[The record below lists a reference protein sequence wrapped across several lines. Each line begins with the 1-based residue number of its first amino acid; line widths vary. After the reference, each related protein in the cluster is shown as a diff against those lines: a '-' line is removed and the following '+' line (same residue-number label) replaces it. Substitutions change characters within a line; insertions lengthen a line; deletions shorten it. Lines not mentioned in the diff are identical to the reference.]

1 MGRRPEFVDP
11 KVIAFNAGRESRVHP
26 ESFSFKQKISFLV
39 TRVRS
44 HGYIQVVFNV
54 VTKDMEAL
62 GYRSEGKH
70 ASPTSQKQSNNHEG
84 TYVDN

>member
-1 MGRRPEFVDP
+1 
-11 KVIAFNAGRESRVHP
+11 
-26 ESFSFKQKISFLV
+26 V

-70 ASPTSQKQSNNHEG
+70 ASSTSQKQSNNHEG
-84 TYVDN
+84 TYVDH